1 MFHQALGCLFG
12 QTLWYWGN
20 DLDPGIMY
28 FPTKWGAFFHRIH
41 GTGIYTYMKTMK
53 INHPYMGVSKYPS
66 RILKNLLH
74 RMREVSF
81 PPKRKIALP
90 DTFGTS
96 DGTWFSFEN
105 NKIRVEF
112 MELGPEAKNPSANS
126 NLSWPQEIS
135 VLFISFF
142 LGSTSSHIEVPRVP
156 VDLETHFRQQELWV
170 GPLQPVIFF
179 FGDVLLLYFS
189 EGPSNSSESA
199 VPRTATVLYYPCIRL
214 SRNEVRASLV
224 QRP

>member
-135 VLFISFF
+135 VLFIFWVPQVPTSKFREFLWIWKLTSDSKNSELGRFSRWFFSLGMSFF
-142 LGSTSSHIEVPRVP
+142 CIWAKARAIALKAQSPEPPQSCITHASVWA
-156 VDLETHFRQQELWV
+156 ETR
-170 GPLQPVIFF
+170 
-179 FGDVLLLYFS
+179 
-189 EGPSNSSESA
+189 
-199 VPRTATVLYYPCIRL
+199 
-214 SRNEVRASLV
+214 
-224 QRP
+224 